1 MLAGS
6 PRRAEVSA
14 RLVELDPQLAG
25 AARTA
30 AARTGLTRVEVLTG
44 DAGLCDA
51 YIEAVPANLVH
62 PPIRPPPEQ
71 RLTRAGSRDYR
82 RVKKCKRACP
92 EGEKKGNAGLYAS
105 QVGDEGF
112 EHALG
117 QSWRTDLV

>member
-1 MLAGS
+1 VQAEIRSAVDRLPAGRWRAVSLCAGDGRDLLGMLAGS

-30 AARTGLTRVEVLTG
+30 AARTGLTGVEVLTG

-62 PPIRPPPEQ
+62 PQ
-71 RLTRAGSRDYR
+71 
-82 RVKKCKRACP
+82 
-92 EGEKKGNAGLYAS
+92 YAID
-105 QVGDEGF
+105 G
-112 EHALG
+112 
-117 QSWRTDLV
+117 